1 MPLYEYRCSKCNNLF
16 QLMEKITI
24 SNESRACP
32 KCGGEAKKIISLS
45 SFHLKGGGWYVT
57 DYKRKSSGDSANKE
71 SACSQGSSDDPS
83 RSSTCPA
90 TETN

>member
-16 QLMEKITI
+16 QLMEKISA
-24 SNESRACP
+24 SNESRRCP

-57 DYKRKSSGDSANKE
+57 DYKGKSNGNSANKE
-71 SACSQGSSDDPS
+71 SACSAASPESPKCA
-83 RSSTCPA
+83 TCPA
-90 TETN
+90 SETN